1 MNQANQLVDLIR
13 KYNGI
18 PYVAP
23 TIELRPCQNKK
34 KILKILNRIF
44 NTQID
49 YLIFK
54 SVNAVFFFLS
64 CLHSLHQKENF
75 LKKLNKANII
85 AIGPKTNA
93 ELKNNGIM
101 ASLIPNKYNSEG
113 IFETLK
119 EKNLMGKIVVI
130 PQPKKIRN
138 SLAKKLRDFGAKVFT
153 IPVYEI
159 TLPKD
164 YFKVL
169 TLIRDIIN
177 GKINIIT
184 FTSSSSAINLVRVA
198 RKNKLD
204 IELRKS
210 LNKCMI
216 AVIGP
221 VTQKTLENLGVKSNI
236 IPKEYTIEAMINS
249 LIKFLNQER
258 EKD

>member
-13 KYNGI
+13 NFDGI

-23 TIELRPCQNKK
+23 TIELKPYQNKK

-54 SVNAVFFFLS
+54 SVNAVSFFML
-64 CLHSLHQKENF
+64 CLHSLQQKEQF
-75 LKKLNKANII
+75 LKKIKKTNII

-93 ELKNNGIM
+93 ELKNNGIK

-113 IFETLK
+113 IIESLK

-184 FTSSSSAINLVRVA
+184 FTSSNSAINLVRVA
-198 RKNKLD
+198 RKHKLD
-204 IELRKS
+204 ITLRNA
-210 LNKCMI
+210 LNKCLI

-221 VTQKTLENLGVKSNI
+221 ITQKTLENLGVKSKI

-249 LIKFLNQER
+249 LIKFLNPER
-258 EKD
+258 KKD

>member
-1 MNQANQLVDLIR
+1 MDQANQLVDLIR

-23 TIELRPCQNKK
+23 TIELNPYQNKK

-54 SVNAVFFFLS
+54 SVNAVSFFIS
-64 CLHSLHQKENF
+64 CLHSLQQKENF
-75 LKKLNKANII
+75 LKKLNKAKII

-93 ELKNNGIM
+93 ELKKNGIM

-138 SLAKKLRDFGAKVFT
+138 SLAK
-153 IPVYEI
+153 
-159 TLPKD
+159 
-164 YFKVL
+164 
-169 TLIRDIIN
+169 
-177 GKINIIT
+177 
-184 FTSSSSAINLVRVA
+184 
-198 RKNKLD
+198 
-204 IELRKS
+204 
-210 LNKCMI
+210 
-216 AVIGP
+216 
-221 VTQKTLENLGVKSNI
+221 
-236 IPKEYTIEAMINS
+236 
-249 LIKFLNQER
+249 
-258 EKD
+258 

>member
-1 MNQANQLVDLIR
+1 MNQANQLADLIR
-13 KYNGI
+13 LFDGI

-23 TIELRPCQNKK
+23 TIELKPYQNKK

-44 NTQID
+44 NTKID

-54 SVNAVFFFLS
+54 SVNAVSFFIL
-64 CLHSLHQKENF
+64 CLPLLQQKENF

-93 ELKNNGIM
+93 ELKRNGIK

-113 IFETLK
+113 IIDSLK

-130 PQPKKIRN
+130 PRPKKIRN

-169 TLIRDIIN
+169 TLVRDIIN

-184 FTSSSSAINLVRVA
+184 FTSSYSAINLVRVA
-198 RKNKLD
+198 RKHKLD
-204 IELRKS
+204 IKLRNA
-210 LNKCMI
+210 LNKCTI

-221 VTQKTLENLGVKSNI
+221 KTQKTLENLGVKSNI
-236 IPKEYTIEAMINS
+236 IPKKYTIEAMINS
-249 LIKFLNQER
+249 LITFLNQKR

>member
-13 KYNGI
+13 KFDGI

-23 TIELRPCQNKK
+23 TIELKPYQNKK

-44 NTQID
+44 KKQID

-54 SVNAVFFFLS
+54 SVNAVSFFML
-64 CLHSLHQKENF
+64 CLHSLQQKGNF

-93 ELKNNGIM
+93 ELKNNGIN

-113 IFETLK
+113 IIESLK

-153 IPVYEI
+153 IAVYEI

-164 YFKVL
+164 CFKIL

-184 FTSSSSAINLVRVA
+184 FTSSYSAINLVRVA
-198 RKNKLD
+198 RKHKLD
-204 IELRKS
+204 ITLRKA
-210 LNKCMI
+210 LNERMI

-221 VTQKTLENLGVKSNI
+221 ITQKTLENLGIKSII
-236 IPKEYTIEAMINS
+236 IPKEYTIEAMIKS
-249 LIKFLNQER
+249 LIKFLYQEK